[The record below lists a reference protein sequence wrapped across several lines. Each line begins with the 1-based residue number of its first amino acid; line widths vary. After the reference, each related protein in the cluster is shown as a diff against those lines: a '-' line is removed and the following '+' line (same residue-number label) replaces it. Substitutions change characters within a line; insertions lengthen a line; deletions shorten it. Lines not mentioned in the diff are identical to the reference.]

1 LSAKTLTAKILLY
14 LRENP
19 GASLKSIAQAF
30 NMDLVTARNIIYR
43 LKSGGYVEKTG
54 SGYILTSKGEWFVS
68 NIVLKK
74 SEATE
79 RSEQKEVVEAEVREQ
94 SAAETA
100 ETGAQQARESVSVAG
115 QAGLERDL
123 LSRVEALE
131 KEVAHLKEAL
141 EKLAQEVSELRSSLQ
156 AAKRHQQVKRE
167 EVVAVAEAMPKPIM
181 ELSEAERVLG
191 AKLTELIRDKK
202 VEVFGRILVD
212 KQFFENFKK
221 KLPIPVDEVDS
232 RLDPYEKLLFDIL
245 RREGFIIQR
254 SGVYT
259 LLLK

>member
-1 LSAKTLTAKILLY
+1 LSAKTMTAKIMLY

-19 GASLKSIAQAF
+19 GASLKSIAQEF

-74 SEATE
+74 SESPEPSGQKDAVETEVQE
-79 RSEQKEVVEAEVREQ
+79 RSV
-94 SAAETA
+94 AETA
-100 ETGAQQARESVSVAG
+100 ETGAQQVLGAVSAVEESS
-115 QAGLERDL
+115 LERDL

-131 KEVAHLKEAL
+131 KEVTRLKEAL
-141 EKLAQEVSELRSSLQ
+141 EKLVQEVFELKNSLQ
-156 AAKRHQQVKRE
+156 TAKRHQQVKRE
-167 EVVAVAEAMPKPIM
+167 EAVAVADALPKPIM
-181 ELSEAERVLG
+181 ELTEAERVLG
-191 AKLTELIRDKK
+191 TKLTELIRGNK

-221 KLPIPVDEVDS
+221 KLPLPVDEVDS
-232 RLDPYEKLLFDIL
+232 KLDPYEKLLFDIL

-254 SGVYT
+254 GGAYT
-259 LLLK
+259 FLK